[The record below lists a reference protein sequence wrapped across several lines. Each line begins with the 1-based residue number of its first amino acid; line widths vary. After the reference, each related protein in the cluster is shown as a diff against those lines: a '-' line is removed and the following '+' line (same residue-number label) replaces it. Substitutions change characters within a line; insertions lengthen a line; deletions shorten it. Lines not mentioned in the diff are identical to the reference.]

1 MNEKEIR
8 SMGEEIGK
16 YLSLGIAGGLVDNSK
31 EALQAFRGFYE
42 KLKYQ
47 RDFDLISEEE
57 YYTQLEALRDRYF
70 AVGTDNW
77 VRYTEKIYSYQK
89 KTFETEKR
97 EIQSL
102 YNDVADY
109 ATKKLDEVMK
119 KQQNL
124 ADKLND
130 SGALYKVNKVII
142 GDSTDY
148 YYSLGDMRKDIAQ
161 IQRYSQDFEEL
172 SQRLATIS
180 EGAGAGLLDKIK
192 TMDFED
198 ASGYMR
204 ALLNSPDKEFTEYVK
219 AQEIKEQLSQSV
231 AAGQYEEEFNDGWE
245 EAYKNM
251 CEKLSSAG
259 YEIPEGFSVSG
270 SISAEKFGQAFIEG
284 LDLQLAAVRERID
297 EFNAKLMADVDLSA
311 VGNTYNTSN
320 ISYNITT
327 QEGEDIVDL
336 LRRQNIIKR
345 LAGLE

>member
-97 EIQSL
+97 EIQNL
-102 YNDVADY
+102 YDDVAQY

-130 SGALYKVNKVII
+130 SGALFKVNKVKI
-142 GDSTDY
+142 GDSVDY
-148 YYSLGDMRKDIAQ
+148 YYSLGDMKRDIEQ
-161 IQRYSQDFEEL
+161 VKRYGEDFEKL
-172 SQRLATIS
+172 SQRLATVS
-180 EGAGAGLLDKIK
+180 QGAGAGLLDKIK

-204 ALLNSPDKEFTEYVK
+204 ALLNSTDMDFAEYVK
-219 AQEIKEQLSQSV
+219 AQEIKEKLSQNI

-245 EAYKNM
+245 EAYNNM
-251 CEKLSSAG
+251 REKLSCAG

-297 EFNAKLMADVDLSA
+297 EFNANLMADVDISA
-311 VGNTYNTSN
+311 GGNTYNTSN
-320 ISYNITT
+320 TSYNITT
-327 QEGEDIVDL
+327 QEGEDIVDVI
-336 LRRQNIIKR
+336 RRQSLIRR